1 VAARA
6 LPPLTEAATLSRSQL
21 FDIVRSASV
30 EAAPTAP
37 RGPAG
42 AAKPPEEREREAR
55 ATLDSPALRDLEAT
69 FDLNLRKALDEAGAD
84 EKGSEAGRV
93 RVPEFEGP
101 FSVVVEIDL
110 LGLRRFTVRLGRSA
124 AVFVRLAFRVLPR
137 FEEGDSLPLE
147 GFDGSR
153 IASTRVRVPHGR
165 YVLGAGALL
174 VRSAVDGAPRW
185 WRRETGAKHWVRCG
199 DPAIRL
205 PLIELLPRDALWGP
219 FPRLTT
225 LKRLSLRW
233 ERVVGGRGT
242 GPGQFRMPWDIAV
255 NSAGDVIVADA
266 DNNRLQVLD
275 RDRLE
280 PKLLRKCG
288 AFVRGV
294 AVDAKDCVFA
304 TFSAREDVG
313 VYVFD
318 SQWKHI
324 GIFGDRGNSPGEF
337 GVPSGVCARRDGTV
351 AVADFERHV
360 VNVYTSRGVFLFAFG
375 GKGAE
380 DGHFARAWR
389 VQETPSGTLVV
400 SEDGAASRG
409 AGSRRASFAAP
420 EASLA
425 ARTAHSSWPTRR
437 TTVCKCWT
445 PTERRSARWARRAQA
460 MVSLTSRDARVS

>member
-1 VAARA
+1 
-6 LPPLTEAATLSRSQL
+6 
-21 FDIVRSASV
+21 
-30 EAAPTAP
+30 
-37 RGPAG
+37 
-42 AAKPPEEREREAR
+42 
-55 ATLDSPALRDLEAT
+55 
-69 FDLNLRKALDEAGAD
+69 
-84 EKGSEAGRV
+84 
-93 RVPEFEGP
+93 
-101 FSVVVEIDL
+101 
-110 LGLRRFTVRLGRSA
+110 
-124 AVFVRLAFRVLPR
+124 VRLAFRVLPR

-400 SEDGAASRG
+400 SEDGGGRLQEFDHLGRFLRCLSRG
-409 AGSRRASFAAP
+409 GIAPGQFRSPGGFSCSADGAFVVADSQNHRVQVLDPNGAPLCALGTQGAGDGQFDQPRCARLLTGGRVLVTDSLNDRVVLLMLETEFAI
-420 EASLA
+420 
-425 ARTAHSSWPTRR
+425 
-437 TTVCKCWT
+437 
-445 PTERRSARWARRAQA
+445 
-460 MVSLTSRDARVS
+460 